1 MANQDESVGS
11 VPFRLGVPDL
21 RKRLK
26 LAGFRGSVRALSA
39 LGDIPHADLLCAA
52 LFCSHRSPHEVFINT
67 NINCRHMHLT
77 VDIMDL
83 VRAFE
88 QEKLDHGWELKPN
101 GDAMTSILDPAN
113 AVAAGIPPSQWA
125 RNPYRTSS

>member
-1 MANQDESVGS
+1 MADSDNNRESIV
-11 VPFRLGVPDL
+11 FRLSVPDL

-39 LGDIPHADLLCAA
+39 IGEVPHANLLCAA

-67 NINCRHMHLT
+67 NVNCDHLHLT

-83 VRAFE
+83 VHAFE
-88 QEKLDHGWELKPN
+88 QGNLDHGWERKPN
-101 GDAMTSILDPAN
+101 GDAMTSIMTRCN
-113 AVAAGIPPSQWA
+113 AMQAGIPCSQWA
-125 RNPYRTSS
+125 SNPYRTGS